1 VHCIREYY
9 FSNENLIKDFFLRR
23 QMDAD
28 GWIAVELLAS
38 FRRVRIHT
46 GSVNTQLIVD
56 VSPGFC
62 FWWLTGFLELSV
74 KLLTI

>member
-1 VHCIREYY
+1 
-9 FSNENLIKDFFLRR
+9 
-23 QMDAD
+23 MDAD